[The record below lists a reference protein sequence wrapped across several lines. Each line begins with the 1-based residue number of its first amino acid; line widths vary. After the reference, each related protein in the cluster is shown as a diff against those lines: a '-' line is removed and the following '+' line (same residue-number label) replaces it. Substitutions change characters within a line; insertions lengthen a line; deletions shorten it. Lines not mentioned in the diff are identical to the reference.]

1 MEQTSQREIR
11 AIDPTWSLAE
21 LMARL
26 AKALASDGPA
36 ISLGPVSVEN
46 APARVALIVNT
57 SGSTGIA
64 KEVGLSASALL
75 ESAKSAN
82 KFVGAKPGQ
91 IWSLLLPLT
100 HIAGINVLVRSL
112 ELGTVPIDAREVNG
126 KYPFANFT
134 AVVPTQLFKALNGDN
149 DLLEHLISAEAVLVG
164 GAALAA
170 DLRESARNAGI
181 NVIETYG
188 MTETCGGCI
197 YNGTPLEG
205 TEFEIDEIGVISIAS
220 KSLATTYLN
229 APDAWSERIR
239 NGYFVTT
246 DIGHIEDG
254 KLVVTGRNDDVIIS
268 GGENVSLAEVETI
281 VKDTFAGIECAAFA
295 LSDSQWGQSLQLA
308 IAGDI
313 KPEQSA
319 INEYLTSKIS
329 RAAKVKNFIY
339 LAELPRTS
347 LGKVD
352 RAKLAEIASEVNHG

>member
-11 AIDPTWSLAE
+11 AIDPTWDLAE

-26 AKALASDGPA
+26 AKALVSDGPA
-36 ISLGPVSVEN
+36 ISLGTVSVEK
-46 APARVALIVNT
+46 APQRVALIVNT
-57 SGSTGIA
+57 SGSTGQA

-82 KFVGAKPGQ
+82 KFVDAKSGQ

-100 HIAGINVLVRSL
+100 HIAGINVLVRSM
-112 ELGTVPIDAREVNG
+112 ELGTVPIDAREVSG
-126 KYPFANFT
+126 KYPFADFT
-134 AVVPTQLFKALNGDN
+134 AVVPTQLFRALNGDN
-149 DLLEHLISAEAVLVG
+149 DLLEHLISAQAVLVG
-164 GAALAA
+164 GAALSIELRNAA
-170 DLRESARNAGI
+170 REAGI

-197 YNGTPLEG
+197 YNGIPLDG
-205 TEFEIDEIGVISIAS
+205 TEFEIDELGIISIAS

-229 APDAWSERIR
+229 APEAWNERIR

-246 DIGHIEDG
+246 DIGHLEDG
-254 KLVVTGRNDDVIIS
+254 KLVVTGRSDDVIVT
-268 GGENVSLAEVETI
+268 GGENVSLAEVESV
-281 VKDTFAGIECAAFA
+281 VKDTFSGIDCAAFA

-308 IAGDI
+308 IAGDV

-339 LAELPRTS
+339 MAELPRTS

-352 RAKLAEIASEVNHG
+352 RARLAEIAMEVNHG